1 MAQSISTTCPRD
13 ELERGSEEI
22 LLSEA
27 KYKLVG
33 KIVLD
38 LKPSAFVTQLSRL
51 SKVDLLV
58 VMNADRYR
66 TDSWCLKKVSTS
78 GKVLREFCNFLTEP
92 EIAVVSTDE
101 FLVVHLKELYYCH
114 GNNRL
119 HNVETFTG
127 NIGCSCLGYVDNHLF
142 YVRQNKEIVIRI
154 FNGKPRG
161 RTSQTHVSTA
171 INHASTAKLYA
182 NGVMEN
188 GTGVI
193 YISGPVSLNAN
204 QITKLSLTGEVMMV
218 YNDLRFPASWP
229 IAATGDGHLFVG
241 LEGCIKIIV
250 PEMDR
255 SVTVLDSKDGVYNT
269 VALCYCPE
277 QKLLYVG
284 NDGSEEIMVFGV
296 N

>member
-13 ELERGSEEI
+13 ELIRGSEEI
-22 LLSEA
+22 SLSEA
-27 KYKLVG
+27 KYELVG
-33 KIVLD
+33 NIVLD
-38 LKPSAFVTQLSRL
+38 LGPSSTVTQLSRL

-58 VMNADRYR
+58 VMNADRYIN
-66 TDSWCLKKVSTS
+66 SWRVKKVSTS
-78 GKVLREFCNFLTEP
+78 GKVLKEFGNFYYKP

-101 FLVVHLKELYYCH
+101 FLAIDCRGLYYCH
-114 GNNRL
+114 GNNDRQV
-119 HNVETFTG
+119 VETFIETI
-127 NIGCSCLGYVDNHLF
+127 NCSCLGYVDNHLF

-171 INHASTAKLYA
+171 INHSSTAKLYA

-218 YNDLRFPASWP
+218 YNDLRFPASAP

-241 LEGCIKIIV
+241 LESCIKIIV

-255 SVTVLDSKDGVYNT
+255 SVTVLDSKDGVNNT